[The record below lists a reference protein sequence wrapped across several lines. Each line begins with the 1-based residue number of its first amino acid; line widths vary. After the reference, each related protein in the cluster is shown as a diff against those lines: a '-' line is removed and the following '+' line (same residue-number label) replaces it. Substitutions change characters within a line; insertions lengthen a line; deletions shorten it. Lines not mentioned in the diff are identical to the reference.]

1 MPAYRFRHQLRY
13 KCTNDAVARCVA
25 ELRWHSHTRPI
36 LRQRHVHWHHLQ
48 PLRPLRVQIPRYLHL
63 GGPNHRSDRPSARLK
78 APVSVRSLR
87 REAWRFADWDFV
99 MLQQSR
105 LYDVLMRLPMLMWS
119 AFLGL
124 VNVVVLQEY
133 VRQADPGLPVVVY
146 ILNIAMRLSVIVY
159 LVVIAATV
167 LVRMR
172 PARKARGVEPRIS
185 ALIGTFLLTVV
196 VVFPRRDLSMLVGLV
211 SAVLTLGGNAFAVVV
226 LTQLRASF
234 SIMAEAR
241 QLVTEGVYRMVRHP
255 LYLAEEIAAIG
266 IAMQFFSLSTAAILA
281 VQIGFQLRRMRNEEV
296 ILAETFP
303 EYRAY
308 RARTPRI
315 LPGIY

>member
-1 MPAYRFRHQLRY
+1 MR
-13 KCTNDAVARCVA
+13 
-25 ELRWHSHTRPI
+25 
-36 LRQRHVHWHHLQ
+36 
-48 PLRPLRVQIPRYLHL
+48 
-63 GGPNHRSDRPSARLK
+63 G
-78 APVSVRSLR
+78 LR
-87 REAWRFADWDFV
+87 RQAWRFADWDFV
-99 MLQQSR
+99 TLQQSR
-105 LYDVLMRLPMLMWS
+105 LYVVLMRLPMLIWS

-124 VNVVVLQEY
+124 ASVVVLQEY
-133 VRQADPGLPVVVY
+133 VRKADPGLPVVVY

-167 LVRMR
+167 VVRMR

-196 VVFPRRDLSMLVGLV
+196 VVFPRRDLSMLAGLV
-211 SAVLTLGGNAFAVVV
+211 SAVLTLGGNTFAVVV
-226 LTQLRASF
+226 LTQLRQSF

-266 IAMQFFSLSTAAILA
+266 IVMQFFSLSTAAILA

-296 ILAETFP
+296 ILADTFP
-303 EYRAY
+303 EYLAY
-308 RARTPRI
+308 RARTVRI

>member
-1 MPAYRFRHQLRY
+1 MRGPR
-13 KCTNDAVARCVA
+13 
-25 ELRWHSHTRPI
+25 
-36 LRQRHVHWHHLQ
+36 RQ
-48 PLRPLRVQIPRYLHL
+48 
-63 GGPNHRSDRPSARLK
+63 
-78 APVSVRSLR
+78 
-87 REAWRFADWDFV
+87 AWRFADWDFV
-99 MLQQSR
+99 TLQQSR
-105 LYDVLMRLPMLMWS
+105 LYDVLMRLPMLIWS

-124 VNVVVLQEY
+124 VSVVVLQEY

-167 LVRMR
+167 VVRMR
-172 PARKARGVEPRIS
+172 PTRKARGVEPRIS

-196 VVFPRRDLSMLVGLV
+196 VVFPRRDLSMLAGLV
-211 SAVLTLGGNAFAVVV
+211 SAVLTLGGNTFAVVV
-226 LTQLRASF
+226 LTQLRQSF

-266 IAMQFFSLSTAAILA
+266 IVMQFFSLSTAAILA

-296 ILAETFP
+296 ILADTFP
-303 EYRAY
+303 EYLAY
-308 RARTPRI
+308 RARTVRI

>member
-1 MPAYRFRHQLRY
+1 MR
-13 KCTNDAVARCVA
+13 T
-25 ELRWHSHTRPI
+25 
-36 LRQRHVHWHHLQ
+36 
-48 PLRPLRVQIPRYLHL
+48 
-63 GGPNHRSDRPSARLK
+63 
-78 APVSVRSLR
+78 LR
-87 REAWRFADWDFV
+87 REAWRFADWNFV
-99 MLQQSR
+99 TLQQSR

-124 VNVVVLQEY
+124 VNVVALQEY
-133 VRQADPGLPVVVY
+133 MRQADPGLPVAVY
-146 ILNIAMRLSVIVY
+146 ILNIAMRMSVIVY

-167 LVRMR
+167 VVRMR

-196 VVFPRRDLSMLVGLV
+196 VVFPRRDLSMLAGLV
-211 SAVLTLGGNAFAVVV
+211 SAVLTLGGNTFAVVV
-226 LTQLRASF
+226 LTQLRQSF

-266 IAMQFFSLSTAAILA
+266 IVMQFFSLSTAAILA

-296 ILAETFP
+296 ILADTFP
-303 EYRAY
+303 EYLAY
-308 RARTPRI
+308 RARTVRI